1 MAMNM
6 RTMRVMRS
14 IYATAAARTA
24 LSVLLPLALTAALPG
39 TASAQADSYPAKP
52 IRIVVPFPAGGATD
66 IAAREIAAKMSAN
79 WKQPVT
85 VENRAGAGGNVGSD
99 VVAKSAPDGYTLIM
113 GVTGS
118 HAINISLYAKMPYHP
133 VNDFEAITQ
142 VAVVPNV
149 VVVHP
154 SVPANTLSEFIA
166 LAKKQPGKYDYA
178 SLGSGTAA
186 HLGME
191 MLKTAAGV
199 YMVHIPYRGS
209 APAVADL
216 IGGQVQVMMDGLPSA
231 LPHVK
236 TGRLRALAVTS
247 AKRSPAA
254 PDLPT
259 IAESGYP
266 GFYADAWSGLFAPKG
281 TPKAIVDK
289 LAAESARILALP
301 DVRERFAALGAE
313 PVGSTPQ
320 AFAQHVQREIE
331 KWAKVV
337 KQSGAKAD

>member
-1 MAMNM
+1 MLSAM
-6 RTMRVMRS
+6 
-14 IYATAAARTA
+14 
-24 LSVLLPLALTAALPG
+24 LPHAAL
-39 TASAQADSYPAKP
+39 AQTGDYPSKP

-66 IAAREIAAKMSAN
+66 IAAREIANKMNAN

-85 VENRAGAGGNVGSD
+85 VENRGGAGGNVGSD

-154 SVPANTLSEFIA
+154 SVPAKTLQEFIV
-166 LAKKQPGKYDYA
+166 LARKQPGKYDYA

-236 TGRLRALAVTS
+236 AGRLRALAVTS
-247 AKRSPAA
+247 QKRSPAA

-259 IAESGYP
+259 IADSGYP

-281 TPKAIVDK
+281 TPRAVVDK
-289 LAAESARILALP
+289 LAIETQRILNLP

-313 PVGSTPQ
+313 PVGSSPQ
-320 AFAQHVQREIE
+320 EFAQHVQREIA
-331 KWAKVV
+331 KWAAVV

>member
-1 MAMNM
+1 MISKAS
-6 RTMRVMRS
+6 VMLRP
-14 IYATAAARTA
+14 II
-24 LSVLLPLALTAALPG
+24 LASAALAALVVLVPG
-39 TASAQADSYPAKP
+39 AVHAQADNWPSRQ

-66 IAAREIAAKMSAN
+66 IAARLIAERMGAS
-79 WKQPVT
+79 WKQPVV

-99 VVAKSAPDGYTLIM
+99 VVAKAPPDGYTLIM

-118 HAINISLYAKMPYHP
+118 HAINISLYSNMPYDP
-133 VNDFEAITQ
+133 IKDFEPISQ

-154 SVPANTLSEFIA
+154 SVKAATLREFIA
-166 LAKKQPGKYDYA
+166 LAKVQPGKFDYA

-191 MLKTAAGV
+191 MLKREAGIF
-199 YMVHIPYRGS
+199 MVHIPYRGS

-236 TGRLRALAVTS
+236 AGRLRALAVTS
-247 AKRSPAA
+247 QKRSPAA

-266 GFYADAWSGLFAPKG
+266 GFYADAWSGLFAPRG
-281 TPKAIVDK
+281 TPRAVVDK
-289 LAAESARILALP
+289 LAGEVQRILRLP
-301 DVRERFAALGAE
+301 DVRERFAGLGAE
-313 PVGSTPQ
+313 PVGSTP
-320 AFAQHVQREIE
+320 AEFAAHVRREID
-331 KWAKVV
+331 KWARVV
-337 KQSGAKAD
+337 KASGAKVD